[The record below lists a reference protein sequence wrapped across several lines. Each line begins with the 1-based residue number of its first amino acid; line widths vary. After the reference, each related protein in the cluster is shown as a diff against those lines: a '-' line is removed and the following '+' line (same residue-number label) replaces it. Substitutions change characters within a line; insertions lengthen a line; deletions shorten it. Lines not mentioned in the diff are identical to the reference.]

1 MNPPSPRRVPAV
13 VPVVLGRLASR
24 LAALAIALPLTFAT
38 GCGLIN
44 SDLAKVSFDLPPKT
58 YTFDTGQADWSSS
71 MTGAFAMVPTI
82 ACTANTDC
90 CPLAISAAGIDCSM
104 LVCDAPSGSCAF
116 AVVVQSPP
124 QMIDLKNEA
133 QIPSSLANQSVIDIT
148 VNKLTYDVNQ
158 NSLNVDLPP
167 VDLFVGPQGTTK
179 VSDPGVVKF
188 ATVPSIPHGTTK
200 TDGNIPIDAAA
211 NQVFENIG
219 MHLGTPFVFLAQTRV
234 VIPGG
239 TPAPTGAL
247 TLTIKGQLS
256 AKPNL

>member
-1 MNPPSPRRVPAV
+1 MNPPSPRRVRAITAPAA
-13 VPVVLGRLASR
+13 GA
-24 LAALAIALPLTFAT
+24 LAALAVAVPLVFAT
-38 GCGLIN
+38 GCGLIS

-58 YTFDTGQADWSSS
+58 YTFDTGQADWNAS
-71 MTGAFAMVPTI
+71 MTGAFSMVPTI
-82 ACTANTDC
+82 SCSAATDC
-90 CPLAISAAGIDCSM
+90 CPLAVSAAGIDCSM
-104 LVCDAPSGSCAF
+104 LICDTASASCAF
-116 AVVVQSPP
+116 AVTVQSPP

-133 QIPSSLANQSVIDIT
+133 QIPSSLSNQSAIDIT

-167 VDLFVGPQGTTK
+167 VDLFVGPQGSTK
-179 VSDPGVVKF
+179 VSDPGVTKF
-188 ATVPSIPHGTTK
+188 ATVPVIPHGTTV
-200 TDGNIPIDAAA
+200 TNGNIPLDAAA
-211 NQVFENIG
+211 NSVFENIG

-239 TPAPTGAL
+239 TPPPSGAL

>member
-1 MNPPSPRRVPAV
+1 MKLRSPRRVRATSVLLAV
-13 VPVVLGRLASR
+13 ATVAPLA
-24 LAALAIALPLTFAT
+24 FAT

-58 YTFDTGQADWSSS
+58 YTFDTSQADWNGP
-71 MTGAFAMVPTI
+71 MTGTFATVPAI
-82 ACTANTDC
+82 ACSTDADC
-90 CPLAISAAGIDCSM
+90 CPVTISAAGLDCTM
-104 LVCDAPSGSCAF
+104 LTCDAASGTCAF

-124 QMIDLKNEA
+124 QMINLKNEA
-133 QIPSSLANQSVIDIT
+133 NLPSSIANQSVLDIT

-158 NSLNVDLPP
+158 NSLNVNLPP
-167 VDLFVGPQGTTK
+167 VELFLGPQGSTKTT
-179 VSDPGVVKF
+179 DPGVVKF
-188 ATVPSIPHGTTK
+188 ATVPSIPASTPLTN
-200 TDGNIPIDAAA
+200 GNIPVDPAA
-211 NQVFENIG
+211 NTVFENIG

>member
-1 MNPPSPRRVPAV
+1 MNPQSPRRVRAAT
-13 VPVVLGRLASR
+13 GRLASV
-24 LAALAIALPLTFAT
+24 LAAVAVAVPLAFAT
-38 GCGLIN
+38 GCGLIS

-58 YTFDTGQADWSSS
+58 YTFDTGQADWNAS
-71 MTGAFAMVPTI
+71 MTGAFAMVPSI
-82 ACTANTDC
+82 PCSASADC
-90 CPLAISAAGIDCSM
+90 CPVTISAAGIDCSM
-104 LVCDAPSGSCAF
+104 LICDSVSASCAF
-116 AVVVQSPP
+116 AVTVQSPP

-133 QIPSSLANQSVIDIT
+133 QIPSSLSNQSAIDIT

-158 NSLNVDLPP
+158 NTLNVDLPP
-167 VDLFVGPQGTTK
+167 VDLYVGPQGSTK

-188 ATVPSIPHGTTK
+188 ATVPAIPHATTLAN
-200 TDGNIPIDAAA
+200 GNIPLDAAA

-219 MHLGTPFVFLAQTRV
+219 MHLGTPFVFLAQTQV
-234 VIPGG
+234 VLPGG

>member
-1 MNPPSPRRVPAV
+1 MMMNHQSPRRVRAASWPLAS
-13 VPVVLGRLASR
+13 VLGV
-24 LAALAIALPLTFAT
+24 LAIAAPLTFAT

-58 YTFDTGQADWSSS
+58 YTFDTGQADWNAS
-71 MTGAFAMVPTI
+71 MTSAFAMVPTI
-82 ACTANTDC
+82 ACGTNADC

-104 LVCDAPSGSCAF
+104 LICDPASAACAF

-133 QIPSSLANQSVIDIT
+133 QIPSSLSNQSAIDIS

-167 VDLFVGPQGTTK
+167 VDLYVGPQGSTK

-188 ATVPSIPHGTTK
+188 ATVPSIPHATTL
-200 TDGNIPIDAAA
+200 TNGNIPLDAAA
-211 NQVFENIG
+211 NSVFSNIG

-239 TPAPTGAL
+239 TPPPSGAL